1 MHLVAVLRRA
11 DTIAAHTQLHSTQTT
26 PSTLIHASCKD
37 CHNSIKPWYSYM
49 DTHAPFHSGAP
60 TRRSHLPS
68 PTQRLSSSLSLSLP
82 KRSSLRLVVEY
93 NHTGRTINGNDEL
106 HVVDGRQLVQ

>member
-1 MHLVAVLRRA
+1 MH
-11 DTIAAHTQLHSTQTT
+11 
-26 PSTLIHASCKD
+26 PSTPALRLDAAISPHQ
-37 CHNSIKPWYSYM
+37 
-49 DTHAPFHSGAP
+49 HSVS
-60 TRRSHLPS
+60 RHL
-68 PTQRLSSSLSLSLP
+68 SLSLSLP